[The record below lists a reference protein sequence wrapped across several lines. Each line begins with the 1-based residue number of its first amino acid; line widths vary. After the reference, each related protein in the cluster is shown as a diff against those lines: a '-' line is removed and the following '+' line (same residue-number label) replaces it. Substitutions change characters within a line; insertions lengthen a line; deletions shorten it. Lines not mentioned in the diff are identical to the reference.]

1 MGINQLF
8 LKALGPA
15 LTYKLEQKKD
25 INLYGTLMQYKDKLI
40 HEHDFTTVRTKG
52 SNNSFMVHC
61 TTCDADYCS
70 ICGKALHKKSRCI
83 YHI

>member
-25 INLYGTLMQYKDKLI
+25 INLYGSYAVQ
-40 HEHDFTTVRTKG
+40 V
-52 SNNSFMVHC
+52 
-61 TTCDADYCS
+61 
-70 ICGKALHKKSRCI
+70 
-83 YHI
+83 